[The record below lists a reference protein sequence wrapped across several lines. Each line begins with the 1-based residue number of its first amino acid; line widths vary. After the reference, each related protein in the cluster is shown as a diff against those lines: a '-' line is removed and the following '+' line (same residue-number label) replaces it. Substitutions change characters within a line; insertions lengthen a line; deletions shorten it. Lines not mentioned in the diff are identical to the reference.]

1 MKRAL
6 LSVVLLGVVLGGMV
20 PREAVAVPAH
30 TLLQRATEA
39 EARRDWN
46 AALRALEELTAAGL
60 DGDGVLYNLGTVYAQ
75 AGRYGEAIACFERIV
90 RRTPLA
96 LSAERNL
103 QATRLRLARRD
114 AARTGRAVLDTPPP
128 LWVQLGEL
136 LPLDYAVPWV
146 FLCELALL
154 GAFLWRRRADTELGR
169 VGATAAL
176 VLSLGLGGF
185 GVAVVVAR
193 RASPPAAIVL
203 RDGLSLLQGPRVDAV
218 PEVGAREGERVSLLG
233 RDGAFVRV
241 QTRAGRTGWMRAADL
256 GELGP

>member
-1 MKRAL
+1 MKRPLAATLGLLLAL
-6 LSVVLLGVVLGGMV
+6 GLST
-20 PREAVAVPAH
+20 PHAAAVPAH

-39 EARRDWN
+39 EARHDWN

-60 DGDGVLYNLGTVYAQ
+60 DGDDVLYNLGTVYAE

-90 RRTPLA
+90 RRSPLA
-96 LSAERNL
+96 LAADRNL

-114 AARTGRAVLDTPPP
+114 AARSGRAVLDTPPP

-146 FLCELALL
+146 FLCELCLL
-154 GAFLWRRRADTELGR
+154 AAFVWRRRTDSELGR

-176 VLSLGLGGF
+176 ALSLAAGGF
-185 GVAVVVAR
+185 GIAVVTAR

-203 RDGLSLLQGPRVDAV
+203 REGLSLLQGPRVDAV
-218 PEVGAREGERVSLLG
+218 PEAPLREGERVALQL

-241 QTRAGRTGWMRAADL
+241 VTRAGRTGWMRSADL